1 MHSDPGFLARVA
13 GATLMA
19 LLAGTAPAAD
29 LARASACKGPAPCV
43 LAPRALWQGDAPTLK
58 DWPGTAPHAGPDEV
72 RDDGDVVFNVTRP
85 SYQAFLPAPGK
96 ATGAAVLVAP
106 GGGFIYLSLRNE
118 GTEVARWLAEHGI
131 AAFVLRY
138 RTFYQAPGESRD
150 DVMKR
155 MLPAMG
161 SGQAGAA
168 SVADGMEALRQ
179 IRAHAAEFG
188 IDPHRIGG
196 VGFSAGA
203 HVVGMMALAPD
214 ERERLD
220 FVGLVYGLP
229 IGVQQLPPANLPF
242 PPGTPK
248 EVWLQPAPTPAPGA
262 MPPTFLAMAQ
272 DDVLVGQ
279 GVRRF
284 YDDMF
289 AAGYRPEVHL
299 FVRGHHGFGMKPQGS
314 TSDHWM
320 DMFHGWIEAL
330 GFTASKGGVR
340 APG

>member
-58 DWPGTAPHAGPDEV
+58 DWPGTAAHAGPDEV
-72 RDDGDVVFNVTRP
+72 RDNGDVVFNVTRP

-106 GGGFIYLSLRNE
+106 GGGFIALSLRNE

-161 SGQAGAA
+161 SGQAGSA
-168 SVADGMEALRQ
+168 SVADGIEALRQ

-220 FVGLVYGLP
+220 FVGLVYGLARGTTDEP
-229 IGVQQLPPANLPF
+229 ATAEAFTESRGAWAGIGNEVAALTGAQTRPAKYAPPRSAGRTLD
-242 PPGTPK
+242 
-248 EVWLQPAPTPAPGA
+248 LS
-262 MPPTFLAMAQ
+262 
-272 DDVLVGQ
+272 
-279 GVRRF
+279 VRRIRWDSTITR
-284 YDDMF
+284 DDLERIH
-289 AAGYRPEVHL
+289 AGIKEL
-299 FVRGHHGFGMKPQGS
+299 
-314 TSDHWM
+314 
-320 DMFHGWIEAL
+320 
-330 GFTASKGGVR
+330 
-340 APG
+340 